1 MFNYNK
7 VILAGNLTKDPELRY
22 APNGTALA
30 SFTIAVNHR
39 YRKGN
44 EFIEEVSFV
53 DVVCFGKQAEVC
65 VEYLSKGRTVLV
77 EGRLRQRKWDGP
89 EGQKRSKIEVIA
101 RTVRFIGSPRG
112 EPEQKADI
120 DIVDEEEDVP
130 F

>member
-1 MFNYNK
+1 MFNYNR
-7 VILAGNLTKDPELRY
+7 VILAGNLTRDPELRY

-30 SFTIAVNHR
+30 NFTLAINHR

-44 EFIEEVSFV
+44 EFVDEVSYV
-53 DVVCFGKQAEVC
+53 DVVCFGKQAETC

-101 RTVRFIGSPRG
+101 RMVRFIGGPRD
-112 EPEQKADI
+112 ESALKADI
-120 DIVDEEEDVP
+120 NIPEEEEDVP